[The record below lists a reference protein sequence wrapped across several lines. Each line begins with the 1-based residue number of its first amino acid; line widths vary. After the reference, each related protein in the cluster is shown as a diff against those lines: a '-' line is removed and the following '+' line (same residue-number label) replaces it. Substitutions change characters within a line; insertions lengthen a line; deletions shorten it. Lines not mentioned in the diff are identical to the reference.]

1 MDLRQKFIRL
11 NSNKGTKSLTGFFAT
26 FSAQKTFGKSAAPK
40 IGSCLVDNFGGLM
53 PISGSSSGWR
63 RLLLRGEEF
72 FERGAHFG
80 NVDGRDLPHDV
91 QIHVRVIVCHDV
103 AHAAHLAER

>member
-1 MDLRQKFIRL
+1 M
-11 NSNKGTKSLTGFFAT
+11 
-26 FSAQKTFGKSAAPK
+26 
-40 IGSCLVDNFGGLM
+40 
-53 PISGSSSGWR
+53 
-63 RLLLRGEEF
+63 RGEEF

-103 AHAAHLAER
+103 AHAAHLAERQLGNGLPRGLAQVSGRVTAIARRDPPTPPDVPFSASGG